1 MAEKIRTL
9 GPGTLIIGEAD
20 DSQRFDADATK
31 VTLTPK
37 ADSDDPLDFLD
48 GTSEAGSQSVSW
60 TMDGTIKEN
69 YSKTGLQAW
78 CFNNSGKTKP
88 FKYIPNNAWDLGFSG
103 DVLIS
108 PIAIGG
114 DVKKKNDQ
122 DFSFTATNVK
132 LAPNTPEPSVSDE

>member
-9 GPGTLIIGEAD
+9 GPGSLIIGESSD
-20 DSQRFDADATK
+20 EQRFDADATK

-37 ADSDDPLDFLD
+37 ADTDDPLDFLD
-48 GTSEAGSQSVSW
+48 GSSEAGSQSVSW
-60 TMDGTIKEN
+60 TLDGTIKEN
-69 YSKTGLQAW
+69 YTSTGLQAW

-88 FKYIPNNAWDLGFSG
+88 FKYIPNEAGELGFTG
-103 DVLIS
+103 NLLIS

-122 DFSFTATNVK
+122 DFSFTATDVK
-132 LAPNTPEPSVSDE
+132 LTPNVPKQPAKP